1 MKEVF
6 LLNLH
11 EKLQKYKELSQI
23 SINEIAKK
31 SNIPVSTV
39 SRIFSGQTSAPSF
52 EAIAEIAKVLNISLD
67 ELAEMPNNTFKCE
80 VEVLVAKVIEEKNKM
95 IDDKNADLLQRNRWI
110 KALFL
115 FLLIMFV
122 LFAII
127 LIFDLSRGD
136 IGYFRY

>member
-1 MKEVF
+1 M
-6 LLNLH
+6 
-11 EKLQKYKELSQI
+11 
-23 SINEIAKK
+23 
-31 SNIPVSTV
+31 
-39 SRIFSGQTSAPSF
+39 
-52 EAIAEIAKVLNISLD
+52 LNISLD